1 MDQSWP
7 WGSQK
12 ADKKELC
19 YVCFHIYICCK
30 LHYIRFRIYTCL
42 LLLSMNLFVC
52 HFIPPSEISEGIVCV
67 SACVNI
73 YLSICLSV
81 YLSICLLDWSFTF
94 TEKSDCDKAKQVLSM
109 ISITSILVELT
120 QIIGWYVNSSV
131 VGLSVFLSVS
141 SKDMRFTS
149 KWYYVYIS
157 HFRRGTWCSSHY
169 GELVKKLKF

>member
-1 MDQSWP
+1 M
-7 WGSQK
+7 
-12 ADKKELC
+12 
-19 YVCFHIYICCK
+19 YVFISIFAANYIIYVFVFTHVFYCC
-30 LHYIRFRIYTCL
+30 LWT
-42 LLLSMNLFVC
+42 SVC

-73 YLSICLSV
+73 FLSICLSV
-81 YLSICLLDWSFTF
+81 YFSICLLDWSFTF

-120 QIIGWYVNSSV
+120 QIIGCYVNSSV

-157 HFRRGTWCSSHY
+157 HFRRGTWRSSHY

>member
-1 MDQSWP
+1 MFSYLYLLQTTLYTFSYLHMSSTAVYEP
-7 WGSQK
+7 LCVPLHTSQWNRWRY
-12 ADKKELC
+12 C
-19 YVCFHIYICCK
+19 
-30 LHYIRFRIYTCL
+30 
-42 LLLSMNLFVC
+42 
-52 HFIPPSEISEGIVCV
+52 VCV

-120 QIIGWYVNSSV
+120 QIIGCYVSSSV